1 MQIELELESGL
12 IIDIDLDEWV
22 QQNYS
27 DFSRLSWDVQDQP
40 NSGSL
45 DGMLK
50 RNLAGKSIFTE
61 PDSLLRLFN
70 GCTKEEL
77 RSFIYG

>member
-61 PDSLLRLFN
+61 ADSLLRLFN

-77 RSFIYG
+77 RSIIYG